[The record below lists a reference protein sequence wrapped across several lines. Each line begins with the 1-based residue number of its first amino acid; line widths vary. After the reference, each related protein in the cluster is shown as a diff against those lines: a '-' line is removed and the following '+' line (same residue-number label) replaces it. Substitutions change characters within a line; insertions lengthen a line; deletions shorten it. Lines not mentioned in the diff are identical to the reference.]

1 MGSTGFHEDG
11 FGQGSLF
18 LLDRP
23 SWQDGSVQSVNDF
36 LDRVEQRRIRV
47 GSAIPSSRRARFGQ
61 FFTPGATAALLAQ
74 IAPTPTEPWR
84 MLDPGAGIGT
94 LSAALIARWLTET
107 DLPSLSV
114 TAYEADPRLIA
125 ALTETFDE
133 GRTLAKDLGRT
144 FHVEVREA
152 DFILDPPAGDD
163 ANVVLMNPPYGK
175 LPARDP
181 KRDALA
187 EAEPP
192 VRVTNLYA
200 AFLAQAM
207 RALRSEGHLVAIT
220 PRSFANGPYFHDLRT
235 YLLAQ
240 ASFERIHVFEARNRV
255 FADADVLQEN
265 VVFSLC
271 KGVAPGTVI
280 ISSSLDTDGRITSRE
295 CEHDAI
301 VHPGDAGR
309 FVRIPLD
316 DTAIGV
322 AEQIA
327 KMPSTLSDLGLTVST
342 GRVVDFR
349 SREHLRENPGASTVP
364 LIYPQNLRVGRVVWP
379 VRGRKPQA
387 LVRTTSTESLLLP
400 NEHYVV
406 VKRLSSKEEA
416 RRVVAAVASPDAFAQ
431 SAAVAFENH
440 LNVFHDDC
448 GGLDPDVAVG
458 LTTYLNSQ
466 LVDEFIRQF
475 NGHTQVNA
483 TDLRSL
489 RYPSRDQLGEL
500 GRAAQAGSTDHGD
513 RAVMEQLVV
522 EQQPQ
527 VAAA

>member
-1 MGSTGFHEDG
+1 M
-11 FGQGSLF
+11 
-18 LLDRP
+18 
-23 SWQDGSVQSVNDF
+23 QSVNDF
-36 LDRVEQRRIRV
+36 LGRVEQRRIRV
-47 GSAIPSSRRARFGQ
+47 GSDIPAPHRAKFGQ

-74 IAPTPTEPWR
+74 MVPAPAKPWR
-84 MLDPGAGIGT
+84 ILDPGAGIGT

-107 DLPSLSV
+107 DLPSLSI
-114 TAYEADPRLIA
+114 TAYEVDSRLTS
-125 ALTETFDE
+125 ALTETLEE
-133 GRTLAKDLGRT
+133 GRALARELGRT
-144 FHVEVREA
+144 FQMEVREA
-152 DFILDPPAGDD
+152 DFILDPPARDD

-175 LPARDP
+175 LRARDP

-187 EAEPP
+187 ESEPP

-200 AFLAQAM
+200 AFLVQAM
-207 RALRSEGHLVAIT
+207 RALRSGGHLVAIT
-220 PRSFANGPYFHDLRT
+220 PRSFANGPYFHDLRA
-235 YLLAQ
+235 YLLGR
-240 ASFERIHVFEARNRV
+240 ASFQRIHVFEARNRV

-265 VVFSLC
+265 VVFSLR
-271 KGVAPGTVI
+271 KGVPPGTVT

-301 VHPGDAGR
+301 VHPGDAER

-349 SREHLRENPGASTVP
+349 SREHLRVNPGPSTVP
-364 LIYPQNLRVGRVVWP
+364 LIYPQNLRAGRVVWP

-387 LVRTTSTESLLLP
+387 LVRTTSTEGLLLP
-400 NEHYVV
+400 NQHYVV

-416 RRVVAAVASPDAFAQ
+416 RRVVAAVVSPDALRQ
-431 SAAVAFENH
+431 SSAVAFENH

-448 GGLDPDVAVG
+448 GGLDPDLAAG
-458 LTTYLNSQ
+458 LTIYLNSQ
-466 LVDEFIRQF
+466 LVDDFIRQF

-489 RYPSRDQLGEL
+489 RYPSRDQLSEL
-500 GRAAQAGSTDHGD
+500 GRAAQADPTDHFE
-513 RAVMEQLVV
+513 RAALEQLVI
-522 EQQPQ
+522 ERHPQ